1 MDAACLSPF
10 ELSLV
15 RATQGGL
22 PILRNPYGAVAAQL
36 GATEAEVM
44 AQLRRMLERGVIR
57 RIAAVPNHY
66 ALGFVSNGM
75 TVWDVDD
82 EQVDAV
88 GAWLGQL
95 ADVSHCYR
103 RPRRPPQ
110 WRYNLYAML
119 HGTDR
124 AAVQARIARIAEI
137 LADRFPGALRRHE
150 VLFSTAILKKTGLR
164 LKDAR
169 DPHAP

>member
-1 MDAACLSPF
+1 MDAAGLTPF

-15 RATQGGL
+15 RATQDGL
-22 PILRNPYGAVAAQL
+22 PIRRDPYRAVAERL
-36 GATEAEVM
+36 GVTEAEVM
-44 AQLRRMLERGVIR
+44 AHLRDMLARGVIR
-57 RIAAVPNHY
+57 RIGAVPNHY
-66 ALGFVSNGM
+66 ALGFVANGM
-75 TVWDVDD
+75 TVWDVADG
-82 EQVDAV
+82 QADAV

-124 AAVQARIARIAEI
+124 AALLARIAEVAEA
-137 LADRFPGALRRHE
+137 LAARFPGALRAQE
-150 VLFSTAILKKTGLR
+150 ALFSSAILKKTGLR
-164 LKDAR
+164 LR
-169 DPHAP
+169 DGPGPAA

>member
-1 MDAACLSPF
+1 MDAVGLTPF

-15 RATQGGL
+15 RATQDGL
-22 PILRNPYGAVAAQL
+22 PIRRDPYRAVAERL
-36 GATEAEVM
+36 GVAEAEVM
-44 AQLRRMLERGVIR
+44 AHLRDMLARGVIR
-57 RIAAVPNHY
+57 RIGAVPNHY
-66 ALGFVSNGM
+66 ALGFVANGM

-82 EQVDAV
+82 GQADAV

-110 WRYNLYAML
+110 WRYNLFAML

-124 AAVQARIARIAEI
+124 AALLARIAEVAEA
-137 LADRFPGALRRHE
+137 LAARFPGALRAQE
-150 VLFSTAILKKTGLR
+150 ALFSSAILKKTGLR
-164 LKDAR
+164 LR
-169 DPHAP
+169 DGQGPAA

>member
-1 MDAACLSPF
+1 MDAVGLTPF

-15 RATQGGL
+15 RATQDGL
-22 PILRNPYGAVAAQL
+22 PIRRDPYRAVADRL
-36 GATEAEVM
+36 GVAEAEVM
-44 AQLRRMLERGVIR
+44 AHLRDMLARGVIR
-57 RIAAVPNHY
+57 RIGAVPNHY
-66 ALGFVSNGM
+66 ALGFVANGM

-82 EQVDAV
+82 GQADAV

-110 WRYNLYAML
+110 WRYNLFAML

-124 AAVQARIARIAEI
+124 AALLARITEVAEA
-137 LADRFPGALRRHE
+137 LAARFPGALQAQE
-150 VLFSTAILKKTGLR
+150 ALFSSAILKKTGLR
-164 LKDAR
+164 LR
-169 DPHAP
+169 DGRGPAA